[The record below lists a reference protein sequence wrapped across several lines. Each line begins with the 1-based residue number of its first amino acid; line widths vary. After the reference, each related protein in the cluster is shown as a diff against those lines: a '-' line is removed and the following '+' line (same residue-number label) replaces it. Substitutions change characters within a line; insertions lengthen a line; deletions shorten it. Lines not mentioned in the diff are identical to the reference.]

1 MGSELCIR
9 DSSGSTRTN
18 TVDCDTGLVT
28 ASVDAG
34 TCSGTSST
42 PKVTITNGTNGTKV
56 VDVQYKIG
64 SGGTWTN
71 LADGSS
77 ISAGAFTI
85 FTLGSAQAHNTQVY
99 FQFRFDT
106 SNPSSGSYITT
117 QNTDGAG
124 AGSTLLATVNCQIPD
139 PSAAQA
145 FTSTCS
151 AGARTNTLTLS
162 NSASANVPVYFYVD
176 YSTDGGSSW
185 TNKATNQSVAVDSS
199 ETLTHSVPHGQA
211 ITWRYKTSATSGSF
225 TNSYTTM
232 SASATVDC
240 DPNITVSSSFG
251 NCSSGAKLSTLRL
264 VNNESSCLLY
274 TSDAADE

>member
-1 MGSELCIR
+1 ME
-9 DSSGSTRTN
+9 D
-18 TVDCDTGLVT
+18 
-28 ASVDAG
+28 
-34 TCSGTSST
+34 
-42 PKVTITNGTNGTKV
+42 
-56 VDVQYKIG
+56 
-64 SGGTWTN
+64 

-77 ISAGAFTI
+77 ITAGNFTI
-85 FTLGSAQAHNTQVY
+85 FLLGSAQAHNTQVY

-124 AGSTLLATVNCQIPD
+124 AGSTLLATVDCENVD

-162 NSASANVPVYFYVD
+162 NSASANATVYFYVD

-185 TNKATNQSVAVDSS
+185 TNKASNQSVAADSS
-199 ETLTHSVPHGQA
+199 ETLTHSVAHGEA
-211 ITWRYKTSATSGSF
+211 ITWRYKTSSTSGSF
-225 TNSYTTM
+225 TDSYTTM

-240 DPNITVSSSFG
+240 DPSSTISSSFG
-251 NCSSGAKLSTLRL
+251 SCSSGAQTST
-264 VNNESSCLLY
+264 Y
-274 TSDAADE
+274 